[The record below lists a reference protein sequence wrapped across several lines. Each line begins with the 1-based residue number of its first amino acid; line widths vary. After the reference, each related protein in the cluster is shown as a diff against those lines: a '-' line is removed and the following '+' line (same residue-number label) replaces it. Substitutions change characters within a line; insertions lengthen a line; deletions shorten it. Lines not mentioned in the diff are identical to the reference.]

1 MGIPNELT
9 ESAEAA
15 KKTGPQQITARQLLG
30 WYGFSRRGANKVA
43 KIRKDLRKLG
53 VKTDPDFD
61 SVWVDVA
68 IILTPVKVEKPEPK
82 KGDAKDESKT
92 GETLPPKVEP
102 TEVAPSHRISR
113 LKAANTKPINVKP
126 TDKLET
132 AVTLM
137 MQHDFSQLPV
147 MTSEREVKGLVS
159 WRSIGNLLAM
169 GKKCETV
176 KDCMEAHFEMRG
188 SESMFEVI
196 RYLAQH
202 ECVLVRDGTN
212 LISGIV
218 TAADIS
224 EQFRTLSEPFLLLG
238 DIENNLRSLIERA
251 FTVEELK
258 LAKDPGDTERKI
270 ESASDLTFGEYVR
283 LLENPDS
290 WKKLKLNLDRVV
302 FNKSLNEVRLIR
314 NDVMHFDPD
323 GISDDQL
330 CKLRQFSKLLDQI
343 KRLTN

>member
-1 MGIPNELT
+1 MAIPSELSLAA
-9 ESAEAA
+9 ESV
-15 KKTGPQQITARQLLG
+15 KKSGPQSITARQLLE
-30 WYGFSRRGANKVA
+30 WYGFARRGVNKVA
-43 KIRKDLRKLG
+43 RIRKDLRRLG

-68 IILTPVKVEKPEPK
+68 IELTALKQEKSEARKGEDRPEAKDDPLPVKAEP
-82 KGDAKDESKT
+82 A
-92 GETLPPKVEP
+92 
-102 TEVAPSHRISR
+102 EVAPSHRISR
-113 LKAANTKPINVKP
+113 LRAANTKPISVKP

-147 MTSEREVKGLVS
+147 MASERDVKGLVS

-169 GKKCETV
+169 AKKCETV
-176 KDCMEAHFEMRG
+176 KDCMEAHYEMRS

-202 ECVLVRDGTN
+202 ECVLVRDGAN

-258 LAKDPGDTERKI
+258 AAKDPGDAERKI

-330 CKLRQFSKLLDQI
+330 RKLRQFSKLLDQI
-343 KRLTN
+343 QKMTT